1 MATDAAAKIITG
13 DFGKW
18 VEITQAVDRETEN
31 VERVKNL
38 HNQPDEWPADQESG
52 FYQDRLKRMR
62 AIQTMLH
69 DYDLL
74 ASLVTG
80 KKVGLV
86 ELYPSWVE
94 LAKAVKIATRKVEAV
109 VHHYPTHFDRELK
122 NAVVAW
128 QKALDEM
135 RQIQETAHKLR
146 SAWHLETFAP
156 GWRDEPTE
164 ARSDSER
171 GHYQKQSQTMLAK
184 LENVLFWASIV
195 ACGGA
200 GVVVLIGWALRY
212 ILRG

>member
-18 VEITQAVDRETEN
+18 VEITQAIDRETEI

-62 AIQTMLH
+62 AIKTMLH

-74 ASLVTG
+74 ATFVTG
-80 KKVGLV
+80 KKSGLV
-86 ELYPSWVE
+86 ELYPPWIE
-94 LAKAVKIATRKVEAV
+94 LAKAVNVATGKVEAV
-109 VHHYPTHFDRELK
+109 VHYYPRFSGEQS
-122 NAVVAW
+122 NPVVAW

-135 RQIQETAHKLR
+135 RQIQEMAHKLR

-184 LENVLFWASIV
+184 LGNVLFWVSIV

-200 GVVVLIGWALRY
+200 GVVVLVGWALRY